1 MGWGRVPHTG
11 YRKSSPG
18 PTPFEAVVRFQKTAD
33 VLRQVEPEVMAS
45 NRRLLV
51 NSKPLAKL
59 TTQVCEGMRWVT
71 IFGTPV

>member
-11 YRKSSPG
+11 VPKIVTRPHPIRGSG
-18 PTPFEAVVRFQKTAD
+18 AVSKTTA
-33 VLRQVEPEVMAS
+33 VLRQVEPEVMAW

>member
-11 YRKSSPG
+11 VPKIVTRPHPVRG
-18 PTPFEAVVRFQKTAD
+18 RGAVSKTAA
-33 VLRQVEPEVMAS
+33 VLRQVEPEVMAW

-59 TTQVCEGMRWVT
+59 TTQVWGGVGRVT